1 MGTGETFAAAFA
13 RAQLGAGDEPPTS
26 GLCLISVR
34 DVDKPAAVEVARRLV
49 ARGFTLAATGG
60 TTTALEEAGLSVRKV
75 NKVAEGRPHIV
86 DLIKNDEA
94 AIIINTTEGRRA
106 IIDSASIRASA
117 EQHNVFYTTT
127 LAAAEAVCMALEQE
141 TDITVRRLQDLHESI
156 AV

>member
-1 MGTGETFAAAFA
+1 
-13 RAQLGAGDEPPTS
+13 
-26 GLCLISVR
+26 LISVR
-34 DVDKPAAVEVARRLV
+34 DVDKGAAVEVARRLV

-60 TTTALEEAGLSVRKV
+60 TAKALTDAGLTVRMV

-94 AIIINTTEGRRA
+94 SIIINTTEGRRA

-141 TDITVRRLQDLHESI
+141 TDITVRRLQDLHDSIHESR
-156 AV
+156 VV